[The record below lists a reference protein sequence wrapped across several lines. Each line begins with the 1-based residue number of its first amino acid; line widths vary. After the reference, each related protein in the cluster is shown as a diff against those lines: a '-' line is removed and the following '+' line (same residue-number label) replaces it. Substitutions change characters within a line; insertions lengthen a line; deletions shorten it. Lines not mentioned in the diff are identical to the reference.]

1 MRPLLPPGA
10 RIAVIAP
17 SGAFD
22 PAKLE
27 AGMAL
32 ARAAGADLHPFDD
45 LLDPVRYL
53 ASPDSCRRR
62 QLVEALTSAAW
73 DAVWVARG
81 GFGLT
86 RILSDV
92 PWTRVRPKP
101 VVGFSDV
108 TPLLEAMRRVT
119 GAVGVHGPVLHSLP
133 ETDDSSRERTFDI
146 IFRGVHRP
154 LDGEAWVGGR
164 AEGPIVG
171 GNLAMIAATCGTRWQ
186 VDARGAI
193 LLLEDVGEAPYRIDR
208 MLTQLAEA
216 GVLEGVAGVALGGF
230 TSCAPPVGASWTLDD
245 VLRERLVSLGVPV
258 VAHLPFGHQ
267 PANVAVPI
275 GARGRLADGSLT
287 WTLESP

>member
-1 MRPLLPPGA
+1 
-10 RIAVIAP
+10 VIAP

-32 ARAAGADLHPFDD
+32 ARAAGADLHPLDG

-53 ASPDSCRRR
+53 ASADSHRLH
-62 QLVEALTSAAW
+62 QLTEALTSPGW

-92 PWTRVRPKP
+92 PWRRVRPKT
-101 VVGFSDV
+101 VIGFSDA

-119 GAVGVHGPVLHSLP
+119 GAVGVHGPVIHSLP
-133 ETDDSSRERTFDI
+133 ETDAFSRERTFDL
-146 IFRGVHRP
+146 IFRGIFPPLTGETWVH
-154 LDGEAWVGGR
+154 GE
-164 AEGPIVG
+164 AEGPLVG
-171 GNLAMIAATCGTRWQ
+171 GNLAMLAATCGTRWQ
-186 VDARGAI
+186 VDAAGAI
-193 LLLEDVGEAPYRIDR
+193 LALEDVGEAPYRIDR

-216 GVLEGVAGVALGGF
+216 GVLDAVAGVALGGF
-230 TSCAPPVGASWTLDD
+230 TACVPPAGAAWTLDD
-245 VLRERLVSLGVPV
+245 VLRERLATLGVPV

-267 PANVAVPI
+267 PANAALPI
-275 GARGRLADGSLT
+275 GARVRLADGALSLT
-287 WTLESP
+287 PEDS